1 LCSQC
6 GPDEE
11 EPQGS
16 QECKQPFEI
25 VQETLEV
32 LRVKEQE
39 VRWESKE
46 YLELALLAAAAAE
59 QAT

>member
-1 LCSQC
+1 MQ
-6 GPDEE
+6 
-11 EPQGS
+11 
-16 QECKQPFEI
+16 QPFEI

-39 VRWESKE
+39 VTWESKE
-46 YLELALLAAAAAE
+46 YSDLPLLAAAAE